1 MKEAQVVSTED
12 TRIVSKLDGIL
23 RIAKDTTI
31 VPFGTIEVKGIT
43 KTPNHY
49 KCVNVVVGDLPENQ
63 HCKDIV
69 IAQQIQVLK
78 PGSNKIPVVIRNLSC
93 RTIKIK
99 KGTKIAQVEAS
110 NIVPPLISSQVPKKV
125 LEQVVGNAPKGNLL
139 EDLPKEKEGGSKRFL
154 RV

>member
-1 MKEAQVVSTED
+1 MSTED
-12 TRIVSKLDGIL
+12 TQIVSKIDGIL

-31 VPFGTIEVKGIT
+31 VPFWTIEVKGIA

-49 KCVNVVVGDLPENQ
+49 ECVNEVVDDLPENQ

-78 PGSNKIPVVIRNLSC
+78 PGSNKLPVVIRNLSC

-99 KGTKIAQVEAS
+99 KGTKIAHVEAS
-110 NIVPPLISSQVPKKV
+110 NIVPPLISSQVPKNVLKQVAGKWLQKATYSRTYPKRKKV
-125 LEQVVGNAPKGNLL
+125 GF
-139 EDLPKEKEGGSKRFL
+139 KRFL